1 MSIEGYNLTK
11 LFKPIVNNPGI
22 RQAVLFIV
30 PSLITTSISMLLF
43 SLLTDFNAAQLN
55 RISITIFTAIIISLV
70 GAAGMQLLIYRIV
83 EDHEYFTENAAM
95 RGIKTGILCSVII
108 SMIMVAIGTPYFLN
122 VLNFSGVNLLIVI
135 ILTLM
140 YSVIWVITSAF
151 WAAEKNLYP
160 AALFAIG
167 YIGIFAC
174 TYGAYKI
181 NASYTLAGFTSGS
194 AFLLILCW
202 AGAKKAFRKQTGVQ
216 NVRAD
221 LGRIRHMASQ
231 NAGAILFNIIY
242 VLAVF
247 LDKILV
253 WIVQGRAAGS
263 GLSIIGP
270 YTEGAFLGLIPML
283 SIGVVAYFSSKTKVL
298 VENRFKG
305 TLIEIQKRIGEYK
318 SAYQR
323 GFISMLLAAYILGI
337 IVALLG
343 YRFIGNT
350 SVIPVLVTVICGS
363 IMFSGII
370 FNSMVLPVFGKS
382 SVSVAA
388 VLAVIIGEIVSYP
401 FIATNVW
408 YAALGFFIGSL
419 IGFSIST
426 FYTLYLFSRFEFN
439 MFNVLVKNQ

>member
-1 MSIEGYNLTK
+1 MGIEGYNLTK

-30 PSLITTSISMLLF
+30 PSLVTTTISILLF
-43 SLLTDFNAAQLN
+43 SLLTDFNSTQLN
-55 RISITIFTAIIISLV
+55 HLSITIFAAIIISLV
-70 GAAGMQLLIYRIV
+70 GAAGMQLLIYRII
-83 EDHEYFTENAAM
+83 EDHEYFTEDAAM
-95 RGIKTGILCSVII
+95 RGIKTGILCTVI
-108 SMIMVAIGTPYFLN
+108 PYFLN
-122 VLNFSGVNLLIVI
+122 VLNFSAADLLIVI
-135 ILTLM
+135 ILTLI
-140 YSVIWVITSAF
+140 YSAIWVITSAF

-181 NASYTLAGFTSGS
+181 NFSYTLAGFAIGS
-194 AFLLILCW
+194 CFLLVLCW
-202 AGAKKAFRKQTGVQ
+202 IGARKAFGKQAVVQ

-221 LGRIRHMASQ
+221 LRRIRHIASQ

-247 LDKILV
+247 LDKIFV
-253 WIVQGRAAGS
+253 WIVQGRAAGG
-263 GLSIIGP
+263 GLSILGP

-283 SIGVVAYFSSKTKVL
+283 SIGVVAYFSIKTKVL

-305 TLIEIQKRIGEYK
+305 TLIEIQNRIGAYK
-318 SAYQR
+318 SAYQK
-323 GFISMLLAAYILGI
+323 GYVTMLLAAYILGI